1 MRHHAP
7 GAARHFGVEDVV
19 LLDEETRA
27 GGQWGTTSPGPVGIL
42 ERRTWCLRT
51 KEQGIAG
58 NEAPR
63 PGAVRHVGA
72 EDVVLLDEEIRAGE
86 G

>member
-1 MRHHAP
+1 MGHHVP
-7 GAARHFGVEDVV
+7 GAGRHFGAEDVV
-19 LLDEETRA
+19 LADEEIRVE
-27 GGQWGTTSPGPVGIL
+27 GS
-42 ERRTWCLRT
+42 
-51 KEQGIAG
+51 
-58 NEAPR
+58 EAPR